1 VYRALFLLAA
11 IALAGCGLNVST
23 PDLFL
28 LTRTGQG
35 KTLTLLVKDDG
46 TIRCNGGAA
55 KKLSNDLL
63 LRARDLSS
71 SLDKDAKRNLR
82 LPRAANTV
90 FDFVVKLPDGAIS
103 FPDTAGASHSELAQA
118 ELFTV
123 QAAQTACGVG

>member
-1 VYRALFLLAA
+1 VAAATVVLLT
-11 IALAGCGLNVST
+11 GCGFNVST

-46 TIRCNGGAA
+46 TIRCNGGGA
-55 KKLSNDLL
+55 KMLSNDLL

-82 LPRAANTV
+82 LARGSNTV
-90 FDFVVKLPDGAIS
+90 FDFTVKLPDGTIT
-103 FPDTAGASHSELAQA
+103 FPDTAGAARSELAQA

-123 QAAQTACGVG
+123 QAAQAACGLS